1 MKARVVTGPVSLFP
15 EAVVLIISG
24 QADLLARGLA
34 DSRLEISQAW
44 QCVMVK
50 VDRDR
55 DLVPAGIIAFTVD
68 EARSLVW
75 VQMSFVVPEFRGQGV
90 YRFMYEA
97 LRTIAKQHRCRT
109 IEGATHVN
117 NTVMRSVAKK
127 VGRVEQCVV
136 MVDELEIEP
145 ENLAQE

>member
-1 MKARVVTGPVSLFP
+1 VKARIVTGPVSLFP
-15 EAVVLIISG
+15 EAVVLIVSG

-97 LRTIAKQHRCRT
+97 LRAIAKQHRCRT
-109 IEGATHVN
+109 IEGATHIK

-127 VGRVEQCVV
+127 LGRTECAIILTEEI
-136 MVDELEIEP
+136 DIEP
-145 ENLAQE
+145 EVRAG